1 MGVISK
7 IDAINHILLM
17 AGESLVNDLDTDSG
31 LDTEVATFLL
41 DRNILDFQMRGLASN
56 TYVKKY
62 NLTDDGIIDLPSDTL
77 SAELVSVHTN
87 SDGWKIKANARQDK
101 DGNIRLY
108 NLTDNNNLWNK
119 TTDYY
124 IELVY
129 ELSWTEMDTP
139 IQRSVMANTARQYQL
154 VMQGDADVDSYL
166 AQAESLYMVKGRAA
180 DIDDKNLSV
189 FDSLPMKAREVFNR
203 RASNNDTTR
212 FRYWRSKQ
220 DG

>member
-31 LDTEVATFLL
+31 LDTEVAAFLL

-62 NLTDDGIIDLPSDTL
+62 NLTDDGVIDLPSDTL

-139 IQRSVMANTARQYQL
+139 IQRSVMAKTVPTSHAR
-154 VMQGDADVDSYL
+154 
-166 AQAESLYMVKGRAA
+166 
-180 DIDDKNLSV
+180 
-189 FDSLPMKAREVFNR
+189 R
-203 RASNNDTTR
+203 R
-212 FRYWRSKQ
+212 
-220 DG
+220 

>member
-62 NLTDDGIIDLPSDTL
+62 NLTDGGVIDLPSDTL

-87 SDGWKIKANARQDK
+87 NDGWKIKANARQDK

-108 NLTDNNNLWNK
+108 NLTDNNNLWDK

-129 ELSWTEMDTP
+129 KLSWTEMDTP
-139 IQRSVMANTARQYQL
+139 IQRSIMANTARQYQL
-154 VMQGDADVDSYL
+154 VMQGDADVDAYL
-166 AQAESLYMVKGRAA
+166 AQAESLYMVKGKSA

-203 RASNNDTTR
+203 RSSNNDTTR
-212 FRYWRSKQ
+212 FRYWRPKQ
-220 DG
+220 NG